1 MGLQTISERGAS
13 WGIDIAWACKRR
25 FAPNLDP
32 SGSLRRGWIRSCVF
46 ARVMC
51 AAMFHPVNQCP
62 VAVHDLTVSCLI
74 FFFSVFGQLA
84 ARRI

>member
-1 MGLQTISERGAS
+1 MGLQTISVLGSS
-13 WGIDIAWACKRR
+13 WGIDIARHSRIC

-32 SGSLRRGWIRSCVF
+32 SGSLRRGWIHSCVF

-62 VAVHDLTVSCLI
+62 EAVHDLAVSGLI
-74 FFFSVFGQLA
+74 FFT
-84 ARRI
+84 